1 VKSIN
6 YFLLAFILIFIM
18 LSVFL
23 EPVRFED
30 GKEIKFP
37 NDLPE
42 VKLNIPL
49 DDKLLNEE
57 LSGMDIKILQDEL
70 KTSFPSAWTIK
81 VSSYDDLTV
90 LKRDLEE
97 LKKKGY
103 KVYSQYEEKNEVNYS
118 LFIGPTLNREDS
130 IKIFEEISNIK
141 KFKPEILRYD

>member
-1 VKSIN
+1 
-6 YFLLAFILIFIM
+6 M